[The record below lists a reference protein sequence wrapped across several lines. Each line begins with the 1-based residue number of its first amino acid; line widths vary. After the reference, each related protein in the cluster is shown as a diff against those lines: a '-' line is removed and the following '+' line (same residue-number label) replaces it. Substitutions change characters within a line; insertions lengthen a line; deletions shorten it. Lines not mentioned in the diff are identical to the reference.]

1 MTRAIWYNP
10 GMEKIVVIS
19 GATSGLGKALAEK
32 FRADGD
38 VVCGLSRSCAESE
51 TDYPCDVSDEGQVN
65 AAVDKIVERYGRI
78 DILINNAGVGISGAT
93 ELIPVEDI
101 RKALDV
107 SYYGA
112 LFLTRAALK
121 HMTRGARIIFMSSIA
136 GLTAIPFRS
145 VYCSV
150 KAAELMLG
158 EALRME
164 LSQTGIDV
172 VTLCPGEIRT
182 NFSANKLADTKTS
195 ERYGDRVAKAQA
207 KVYDREEKR
216 MPISKVI
223 DKMYKICRRGKKAM
237 YIIGGKYKFL
247 YFAKRILPTTTYLKL
262 TDDLLGGK

>member
-101 RKALDV
+101 RKAMDV

-112 LFLTRAALK
+112 LFLT
-121 HMTRGARIIFMSSIA
+121 
-136 GLTAIPFRS
+136 
-145 VYCSV
+145 
-150 KAAELMLG
+150 
-158 EALRME
+158 
-164 LSQTGIDV
+164 
-172 VTLCPGEIRT
+172 
-182 NFSANKLADTKTS
+182 
-195 ERYGDRVAKAQA
+195 
-207 KVYDREEKR
+207 
-216 MPISKVI
+216 
-223 DKMYKICRRGKKAM
+223 
-237 YIIGGKYKFL
+237 
-247 YFAKRILPTTTYLKL
+247 
-262 TDDLLGGK
+262 